1 MRDPASDP
9 RLTDGRRWS
18 PLCRLRIGRVVVFAA
33 GEFRLISS
41 TKFPSDAA
49 GWASIALTHGQVL
62 VRTANT
68 LHVFARP

>member
-1 MRDPASDP
+1 M
-9 RLTDGRRWS
+9 
-18 PLCRLRIGRVVVFAA
+18 VFAA